1 MINQSIT
8 VYAKETDF
16 YWLLAPLLTYNN
28 NKHSTHRQYPIRITI
43 ILFHFLGLGSGSNGN
58 PDLGLGGDIV
68 RYLFSIFPV
77 FNFSYS
83 LIGLGQTQA
92 ENNICLNYI
101 DKDTL
106 TLVCTELRD
115 FIANPKPPI
124 PAASTY
130 VYAQCCDAPYVED
143 PR

>member
-1 MINQSIT
+1 MFS
-8 VYAKETDF
+8 
-16 YWLLAPLLTYNN
+16 
-28 NKHSTHRQYPIRITI
+28 HRRSEQFWKQNTI
-43 ILFHFLGLGSGSNGN
+43 SLICLGLGTGENAN
-58 PDLGLGGDIV
+58 ADLGLGGDIV

-106 TLVCTELRD
+106 TLVCTEWRD
-115 FIANPKPPI
+115 FIANPFQTPP
-124 PAASTY
+124 PSTSTF
-130 VYAQCCDAPYVED
+130 VYAQCCDEPYVDD

>member
-1 MINQSIT
+1 MN
-8 VYAKETDF
+8 
-16 YWLLAPLLTYNN
+16 
-28 NKHSTHRQYPIRITI
+28 TI
-43 ILFHFLGLGSGSNGN
+43 SFIFLGLGTGENAN
-58 PDLGLGGDIV
+58 ADLGLGGDIV

-101 DKDTL
+101 DKETL
-106 TLVCTELRD
+106 TLVCTQFRD
-115 FIANPKPPI
+115 FIANPFQAPR
-124 PAASTY
+124 PAANTL
-130 VYAQCCDAPYVED
+130 VYAQCCDTPYVDD

>member
-1 MINQSIT
+1 MISKFLKILSLQPPSFSWSL
-8 VYAKETDF
+8 EQF
-16 YWLLAPLLTYNN
+16 F
-28 NKHSTHRQYPIRITI
+28 SHRRSEQFWKQNTI
-43 ILFHFLGLGSGSNGN
+43 SFIFLGLGSGENGN
-58 PDLGLGGDIV
+58 ADLGLGGDIV

-101 DKDTL
+101 DKETL
-106 TLVCTELRD
+106 TLVCTQLRD
-115 FIANPKPPI
+115 FIANPFTTPP
-124 PAASTY
+124 PPTSTF
-130 VYAQCCDAPYVED
+130 VYAQCCDTPYVED

>member
-1 MINQSIT
+1 MKVKTIL
-8 VYAKETDF
+8 ETKYHF
-16 YWLLAPLLTYNN
+16 L
-28 NKHSTHRQYPIRITI
+28 
-43 ILFHFLGLGSGSNGN
+43 HFLGLGSGENGN
-58 PDLGLGGDIV
+58 DDLGLGGDIV

-130 VYAQCCDAPYVED
+130 MYAQCCDVPYVED